1 MENGLVQREGD
12 LFGGHFC
19 VGECGS
25 LNRGSESGRE
35 KASIGVIQTVKSTKH
50 GCLLDVKMKEK
61 EMLSMT
67 LLL

>member
-1 MENGLVQREGD
+1 M
-12 LFGGHFC
+12 
-19 VGECGS
+19 GECGS

-35 KASIGVIQTVKSTKH
+35 KASIGVIQTVKSTEH
-50 GCLLDVKMKEK
+50 GCLLDVKVKEK